1 MEDAMK
7 DELKRLLAEK
17 ERQDREF
24 ARVAEQLR
32 ALGAGARIVVPP
44 GFFEELDAISAAA
57 VARVPD
63 TTPRLPLGLR
73 A

>member
-1 MEDAMK
+1 MK
-7 DELKRLLAEK
+7 EELKRLLAEK

-24 ARVAEQLR
+24 AQVAERLR
-32 ALGAGARIVVPP
+32 ALEGAGASVVVPP
-44 GFFEELDAISAAA
+44 GFFEELDAICAAA

-63 TTPRLPLGLR
+63 TTVRLPIGLR